1 MADNNKNEELEELKD
16 EIEKIVSP
24 KSGTKF
30 YKWWVPI
37 IFIIVALILSILF
50 ISNQLDLLKKKNE
63 AEKVVV
69 TQTPQSCQL
78 IIVGQQDDK
87 NDSKAK
93 IETLPATNTTI
104 SKVDHTDNALLYVS
118 FLIIET
124 IMLGGS
130 FALLIKALISE
141 KETSTKFN
149 DLKKELIKEYMM
161 WKITRVKKNQE
172 INLKIKELAV
182 EMVKQEQELELSK
195 RKFNELDK
203 VKKEFENK
211 QK

>member
-1 MADNNKNEELEELKD
+1 M
-16 EIEKIVSP
+16 
-24 KSGTKF
+24 
-30 YKWWVPI
+30 
-37 IFIIVALILSILF
+37 
-50 ISNQLDLLKKKNE
+50 
-63 AEKVVV
+63 
-69 TQTPQSCQL
+69 

-149 DLKKELIKEYMM
+149 DLKKELLKEYMM